1 MGHCRF
7 WGFDRGRWWI
17 SSNLSL
23 WFELIIFGCAAES
36 GNIGMVGWLFRGVVR
51 IFIWL
56 MGHCYL
62 GCGMELVGRVRKEGG
77 TGLYGRVTVS

>member
-1 MGHCRF
+1 MGGG
-7 WGFDRGRWWI
+7 GFHR
-17 SSNLSL
+17 NLSVQ
-23 WFELIIFGCAAES
+23 FEFTTFGCAPDL
-36 GNIGMVGWLFRGVVR
+36 GDIGMVGWLFRGVVR

-56 MGHCYL
+56 MGHCYP